1 MKNPLLVASSLSLSS
16 ILTFSSDN
24 NHISDEDNSE
34 IEFDVEKREMKKKQS
49 SNKYVDINVT
59 NIAYYPHNDT
69 LIATYNCVLKGN
81 DESLGW
87 AQTKEI
93 SHYSTCTF
101 ERKKVSFH
109 NIKNNDNILFSSK
122 FWGKY

>member
-1 MKNPLLVASSLSLSS
+1 MKNPSLVASSLSLSS
-16 ILTFSSDN
+16 SLTFSSDN
-24 NHISDEDNSE
+24 NHISDEENSE
-34 IEFDVEKREMKKKQS
+34 LEFDVEESKMKKKQS

-81 DESLGW
+81 DESLRW

-93 SHYSTCTF
+93 SHHSTCTF
-101 ERKKVSFH
+101 ERKNVSFYDEKH
-109 NIKNNDNILFSSK
+109 NDAISFFS
-122 FWGKY
+122 